1 MNHMNSIKRMAVVLG
16 LMGVPFAML
25 PACAGTMQ
33 DSKGAMMEKGET
45 MAKDRSMTKTDKG
58 MMGQKDGSMM
68 KQKTGMMEGKME
80 AIRTGMLAGAGSHH
94 AAGTASVTKDQ
105 SGHKT
110 LKLTDIRVDRVPDGR
125 VYLAQNGDYRTGIEL
140 GKADAIFRDSRFS
153 DSRHGESG
161 GVRQRGDLVQ
171 AVQRGNRSRFPG
183 ESNDGRGR
191 CDDGQERDDDGSD
204 EISGWRAS

>member
-1 MNHMNSIKRMAVVLG
+1 MIIVLG

-25 PACAGTMQ
+25 SACAGTMK

-45 MAKDRSMTKTDKG
+45 MAKDGAMTKTDKG

-105 SGHKT
+105 GGHNALT
-110 LKLTDIRVDRVPDGR
+110 LTDIRVDRVPDGR
-125 VYLAQNGDYRTGIEL
+125 VYLAKNGDYRAGIEL
-140 GKADAIFRDSRFS
+140 GKLTQFSGTVDFPVPGTVNLEEYDSVVIWCKQFNVEIGRASLGKATMEGADAMMDKKETMM
-153 DSRHGESG
+153 G
-161 GVRQRGDLVQ
+161 
-171 AVQRGNRSRFPG
+171 ATK
-183 ESNDGRGR
+183 
-191 CDDGQERDDDGSD
+191 
-204 EISGWRAS
+204 